1 MDNRYLYAANITTYH
16 INQYSHEQITT
27 TLNAMK
33 KCIYWLGKM
42 FSYIVP
48 KWLTKKW
55 NLLITLFATGYQS
68 RLFKHIGE
76 NCILGKHSIYLGEQ
90 YISIGKNTSFGD
102 YGMLTAYEQ
111 YAHTQQT
118 FTPHITIGENCCIGA
133 QSHITA
139 INSIT
144 IGNNVLTGPR
154 ILITDNAHGDSLF
167 KLLDT
172 APTERFL
179 YSKGKV
185 VIEDN
190 VWIAEGAMIMPGVR
204 IGKGSIIA
212 ANSVVTKDIPPYSV
226 AAGTPAKIIKTMK

>member
-1 MDNRYLYAANITTYH
+1 MIKSLIFFLGKLYSYIFPQYIQNKLKATKQLFFSGYKSRIFQTFGKNVSLGRNTTY
-16 INQYSHEQITT
+16 
-27 TLNAMK
+27 
-33 KCIYWLGKM
+33 
-42 FSYIVP
+42 
-48 KWLTKKW
+48 
-55 NLLITLFATGYQS
+55 
-68 RLFKHIGE
+68 IGE
-76 NCILGKHSIYLGEQ
+76 K
-90 YISIGKNTSFGD
+90 YISIGDNTSIGN
-102 YGMLTAYEQ
+102 YGRLTAYGYYDKTKQ
-111 YAHTQQT
+111 Y
-118 FTPHITIGENCCIGA
+118 FSPLLTIGNNCNIGE

-139 INSIT
+139 INCIM

-154 ILITDNAHGDSLF
+154 VLITDNAHGDSLF

-212 ANSVVTKDIPPYSV
+212 ANSVVTKDIPSYSV

>member
-1 MDNRYLYAANITTYH
+1 M
-16 INQYSHEQITT
+16 
-27 TLNAMK
+27 
-33 KCIYWLGKM
+33 
-42 FSYIVP
+42 
-48 KWLTKKW
+48 
-55 NLLITLFATGYQS
+55 
-68 RLFKHIGE
+68 
-76 NCILGKHSIYLGEQ
+76 
-90 YISIGKNTSFGD
+90 
-102 YGMLTAYEQ
+102 
-111 YAHTQQT
+111 
-118 FTPHITIGENCCIGA
+118 
-133 QSHITA
+133 
-139 INSIT
+139 

-154 ILITDNAHGDSLF
+154 VLITDNAHGDSLF

-172 APTERFL
+172 APIERFL

>member
-1 MDNRYLYAANITTYH
+1 MIKSLIFFLGKLYSYIFPQYIQNKLKATKQLFFSGYKSRIFQTFGKNVSLGRNTTY
-16 INQYSHEQITT
+16 
-27 TLNAMK
+27 
-33 KCIYWLGKM
+33 
-42 FSYIVP
+42 
-48 KWLTKKW
+48 
-55 NLLITLFATGYQS
+55 
-68 RLFKHIGE
+68 IGE
-76 NCILGKHSIYLGEQ
+76 K
-90 YISIGKNTSFGD
+90 YISIGDNTSIGD
-102 YGMLTAYEQ
+102 NGRLTAYGYYEKTKQ
-111 YAHTQQT
+111 H
-118 FTPHITIGENCCIGA
+118 FTPLLTIGNNCNIGE

-139 INSIT
+139 INCIM

-154 ILITDNAHGDSLF
+154 VLITDNAHGDSLF

>member
-1 MDNRYLYAANITTYH
+1 MIKSLIFFLGRLYSYIFPQYIQYKLKATKQLFFSGYKSRIFQTFGKNVSLGRNTTY
-16 INQYSHEQITT
+16 
-27 TLNAMK
+27 
-33 KCIYWLGKM
+33 
-42 FSYIVP
+42 
-48 KWLTKKW
+48 
-55 NLLITLFATGYQS
+55 
-68 RLFKHIGE
+68 IGE
-76 NCILGKHSIYLGEQ
+76 K
-90 YISIGKNTSFGD
+90 YISIGDNTSIGD
-102 YGMLTAYEQ
+102 NGRLTAYGYYEKTKQ
-111 YAHTQQT
+111 H
-118 FTPHITIGENCCIGA
+118 FTPLLTIGNNCNIGE

-139 INSIT
+139 INCIM

-154 ILITDNAHGDSLF
+154 VLITDNAHGDSLF

-172 APTERFL
+172 APIERFL

>member
-1 MDNRYLYAANITTYH
+1 MIKSLIFFLGRLYSYIFPQYIQYKLKATKQLFFSGYKSRIFQTFGKDVSLGRNTTY
-16 INQYSHEQITT
+16 
-27 TLNAMK
+27 
-33 KCIYWLGKM
+33 
-42 FSYIVP
+42 
-48 KWLTKKW
+48 
-55 NLLITLFATGYQS
+55 
-68 RLFKHIGE
+68 IGE
-76 NCILGKHSIYLGEQ
+76 K
-90 YISIGKNTSFGD
+90 YISIGDNTSIGD
-102 YGMLTAYEQ
+102 NGRLTAYGYYEKTKQ
-111 YAHTQQT
+111 H
-118 FTPHITIGENCCIGA
+118 FTPLLTIGNNCNIGE

-139 INSIT
+139 INCIM

-154 ILITDNAHGDSLF
+154 VLITDNAHGDSLF

>member
-1 MDNRYLYAANITTYH
+1 MIKSLIFFLGRLYSYIFPQYIQNKLKATKQLFFSGYKSRIFQTFGKNVSLGRNTTY
-16 INQYSHEQITT
+16 
-27 TLNAMK
+27 
-33 KCIYWLGKM
+33 
-42 FSYIVP
+42 
-48 KWLTKKW
+48 
-55 NLLITLFATGYQS
+55 
-68 RLFKHIGE
+68 IGE
-76 NCILGKHSIYLGEQ
+76 K
-90 YISIGKNTSFGD
+90 YISIGDNTSIGD
-102 YGMLTAYEQ
+102 NGRLTAYGYYEKTKQ
-111 YAHTQQT
+111 H
-118 FTPHITIGENCCIGA
+118 FTPLLTIGNNCNIGE

-139 INSIT
+139 INCIM

-154 ILITDNAHGDSLF
+154 VLITDNAHGDSLL

-212 ANSVVTKDIPPYSV
+212 ANSVVTKDIPSYSV

>member
-1 MDNRYLYAANITTYH
+1 MKLLFYYIGKIFSYVCPQIIWEKWKAAQLFMYTGYKSRMFQAFGRNVSLGRNTTY
-16 INQYSHEQITT
+16 
-27 TLNAMK
+27 
-33 KCIYWLGKM
+33 
-42 FSYIVP
+42 
-48 KWLTKKW
+48 
-55 NLLITLFATGYQS
+55 
-68 RLFKHIGE
+68 IGE
-76 NCILGKHSIYLGEQ
+76 K
-90 YISIGKNTSFGD
+90 YISIGDNTSIGD
-102 YGMLTAYEQ
+102 HGRLTAYEYYEKTKQ
-111 YAHTQQT
+111 Y
-118 FTPHITIGENCCIGA
+118 FTPLLTIGNNCNIGE

-139 INSIT
+139 INCIM

-154 ILITDNAHGDSLF
+154 VLITDNAHGDSLF

-190 VWIAEGAMIMPGVR
+190 VWIGEGAMIMPGVR

>member
-1 MDNRYLYAANITTYH
+1 MIKSLIFFLGRLYSYIFPQYIQNKLKATKQVFFSGYKSRIFQTFGKNVSLGRNTTY
-16 INQYSHEQITT
+16 
-27 TLNAMK
+27 
-33 KCIYWLGKM
+33 
-42 FSYIVP
+42 
-48 KWLTKKW
+48 
-55 NLLITLFATGYQS
+55 
-68 RLFKHIGE
+68 IGE
-76 NCILGKHSIYLGEQ
+76 K
-90 YISIGKNTSFGD
+90 YISIGDNTSIGD
-102 YGMLTAYEQ
+102 NGRLTAYGYYEKTKQ
-111 YAHTQQT
+111 H
-118 FTPHITIGENCCIGA
+118 FTPLLTIGNNCNIGE

-139 INSIT
+139 INCIM

-154 ILITDNAHGDSLF
+154 VLITDNAHGDSLF

-190 VWIAEGAMIMPGVR
+190 VWIGEGAMIMPCVR

>member
-1 MDNRYLYAANITTYH
+1 MIKSLIFFLGRLYSYIFPQYIQNKLKATKQLFFSGYKSRIFQTFGKNVSLGRNTTY
-16 INQYSHEQITT
+16 
-27 TLNAMK
+27 
-33 KCIYWLGKM
+33 
-42 FSYIVP
+42 
-48 KWLTKKW
+48 
-55 NLLITLFATGYQS
+55 
-68 RLFKHIGE
+68 IGE
-76 NCILGKHSIYLGEQ
+76 K
-90 YISIGKNTSFGD
+90 YISIGDNTSIGD
-102 YGMLTAYEQ
+102 NGRLTAYGYYEKTKQ
-111 YAHTQQT
+111 H
-118 FTPHITIGENCCIGA
+118 FTPLLTIGNNCNIGE

-139 INSIT
+139 INCIM

-154 ILITDNAHGDSLF
+154 VLITDNAHGDSLF

-190 VWIAEGAMIMPGVR
+190 VWIGEGSMIMPGVR

>member
-1 MDNRYLYAANITTYH
+1 MIKSLIFFLGRLYSYIFPQYIQNKLKATKQLFFSGYKSRIFQTFGKNVSLGRNTTY
-16 INQYSHEQITT
+16 
-27 TLNAMK
+27 
-33 KCIYWLGKM
+33 
-42 FSYIVP
+42 
-48 KWLTKKW
+48 
-55 NLLITLFATGYQS
+55 
-68 RLFKHIGE
+68 IGE
-76 NCILGKHSIYLGEQ
+76 K
-90 YISIGKNTSFGD
+90 YISIGDNTSIGD
-102 YGMLTAYEQ
+102 NGRLTAYGYYEKTKQ
-111 YAHTQQT
+111 H
-118 FTPHITIGENCCIGA
+118 FTPLLTIGNNCNIGE

-139 INSIT
+139 INCIM

-154 ILITDNAHGDSLF
+154 VLITDNAHGDSLF
-167 KLLDT
+167 KILDT

>member
-1 MDNRYLYAANITTYH
+1 MIKSLIFFLGRLYSYIFPQYIQNKLKATKQLFFSGYKSRIFQTFGKNISLGRNTTY
-16 INQYSHEQITT
+16 
-27 TLNAMK
+27 
-33 KCIYWLGKM
+33 
-42 FSYIVP
+42 
-48 KWLTKKW
+48 
-55 NLLITLFATGYQS
+55 
-68 RLFKHIGE
+68 IGE
-76 NCILGKHSIYLGEQ
+76 K
-90 YISIGKNTSFGD
+90 YISIGDNTSIGD
-102 YGMLTAYEQ
+102 NGRLTAYGYYEKTKQ
-111 YAHTQQT
+111 H
-118 FTPHITIGENCCIGA
+118 FTPLLTIGNNCNIGE

-139 INSIT
+139 INCIM

-154 ILITDNAHGDSLF
+154 VLITDNAHGDSLF

>member
-1 MDNRYLYAANITTYH
+1 MIKSLIFFLGRLYSYIFPQYIQNKLKATKQLFFSGYKSRIFQTFGKNVSLGRNTTY
-16 INQYSHEQITT
+16 
-27 TLNAMK
+27 
-33 KCIYWLGKM
+33 
-42 FSYIVP
+42 
-48 KWLTKKW
+48 
-55 NLLITLFATGYQS
+55 
-68 RLFKHIGE
+68 IGE
-76 NCILGKHSIYLGEQ
+76 K
-90 YISIGKNTSFGD
+90 YISIGDNTSIGD
-102 YGMLTAYEQ
+102 NGRLTAYGYYEKTKQ
-111 YAHTQQT
+111 H
-118 FTPHITIGENCCIGA
+118 FTPLLTIGNNCNIGE

-139 INSIT
+139 INCIM

-154 ILITDNAHGDSLF
+154 VLITDNAHGDSLF